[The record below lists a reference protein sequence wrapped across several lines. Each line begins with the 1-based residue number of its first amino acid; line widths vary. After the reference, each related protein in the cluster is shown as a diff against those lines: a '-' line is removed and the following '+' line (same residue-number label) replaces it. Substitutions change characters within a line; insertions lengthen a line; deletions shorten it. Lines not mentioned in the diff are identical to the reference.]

1 MPIKPNIVGATLLLA
16 MSMGGA
22 PAQAA
27 PPTVTVTYPSS
38 AAASERLSDLPNA
51 PWAQS
56 PQHLTVM
63 PSPKALPPRGAGPG
77 AGEGEQHGQGP
88 DIGIQSKTSFA
99 GIGANGFIPSDAN
112 IAVGKTN
119 SAGAG
124 YIVQVVNTEIS
135 VYNKTG
141 TLLTGPVQLDSLWT
155 PLGGVC
161 AGSKAGDPII
171 QYDSVADRWLVAQLG
186 SQSSP
191 YYECI
196 AVSQTGDPRGTYNLY
211 SYPFNNNLNDYPKFG
226 VWPTASNP
234 AYLATYN
241 LFSNGQ
247 TFVGSELCAYDRNAM
262 TSGAANPAQ
271 LCFTI
276 ANDGNFLPSDL
287 DGRSPPADG
296 TPGYFLNFE
305 TLSSLRLYELSP
317 DFSATPPSA
326 TLTHVTPD
334 MTVASFAE
342 ACNGGVCIPQ
352 PNSERL
358 DSLGDRLMY
367 RLAYRVFSDHVAMV
381 VNHSVMAGS
390 SVGVRWYE
398 LRQSA
403 LSSTQ
408 CSSFTAGVF
417 YLCQYGTFAPDSTY
431 RWMGSAAMDGAG
443 DIALGYSASSSN
455 LYPSISFTG
464 RTPTMAIGVMGPETI
479 LQAGKGAQTTYN
491 RWGDYSSLRIDPD
504 DDTTFWYTNEYYTSN
519 NRFFNYLWST
529 VIGSFTIGGSS
540 TAADFT
546 LSAPPTPLT
555 VTRGSSNS
563 TTVTVTAVNGSSSV
577 NLSLSGLRKGASD
590 SFATNPVTATTGGA
604 SSILTIS
611 ASRNA
616 ATGTFIITISG
627 SNGSATHGIPL
638 SVTIQ

>member
-1 MPIKPNIVGATLLLA
+1 
-16 MSMGGA
+16 
-22 PAQAA
+22 
-27 PPTVTVTYPSS
+27 
-38 AAASERLSDLPNA
+38 
-51 PWAQS
+51 
-56 PQHLTVM
+56 M

-161 AGSKAGDPII
+161 ASSKAGDPII

-247 TFVGSELCAYDRNAM
+247 TFVGSELCAYDRTAM

-334 MTVASFAE
+334 MTVASYAE

-390 SVGVRWYE
+390 SVGVGWYE

-403 LSSTQ
+403 LGSTQ
-408 CSSFTAGVF
+408 CSSLPLA
-417 YLCQYGTFAPDSTY
+417 CS
-431 RWMGSAAMDGAG
+431 
-443 DIALGYSASSSN
+443 ISASME
-455 LYPSISFTG
+455 PSRPTAPIAGWAARRWTAPATSPSATARRAATSIPRSPLPAARRRWRSASWG
-464 RTPTMAIGVMGPETI
+464 RKPFSRPARERRPPIIAGAIILRCGLTRTTTRRSGTPTN
-479 LQAGKGAQTTYN
+479 TT
-491 RWGDYSSLRIDPD
+491 P
-504 DDTTFWYTNEYYTSN
+504 
-519 NRFFNYLWST
+519 
-529 VIGSFTIGGSS
+529 
-540 TAADFT
+540 
-546 LSAPPTPLT
+546 
-555 VTRGSSNS
+555 
-563 TTVTVTAVNGSSSV
+563 
-577 NLSLSGLRKGASD
+577 
-590 SFATNPVTATTGGA
+590 ATTGSLITCGA
-604 SSILTIS
+604 
-611 ASRNA
+611 R
-616 ATGTFIITISG
+616 
-627 SNGSATHGIPL
+627 
-638 SVTIQ
+638 

>member
-1 MPIKPNIVGATLLLA
+1 MASSHPTPTSPSARPIRP
-16 MSMGGA
+16 
-22 PAQAA
+22 
-27 PPTVTVTYPSS
+27 
-38 AAASERLSDLPNA
+38 
-51 PWAQS
+51 
-56 PQHLTVM
+56 
-63 PSPKALPPRGAGPG
+63 
-77 AGEGEQHGQGP
+77 
-88 DIGIQSKTSFA
+88 
-99 GIGANGFIPSDAN
+99 
-112 IAVGKTN
+112 
-119 SAGAG
+119 GAG

-161 AGSKAGDPII
+161 ASSKAGDPII
-171 QYDSVADRWLVAQLG
+171 QYDSVADQWLVTQLG

-287 DGRSPPADG
+287 DGRSPPADR

-326 TLTHVTPD
+326 TLTLVTPD

-352 PNSERL
+352 PNNERL

-443 DIALGYSASSSN
+443 DMPSAIARRAATSIPRSPLPAARRRWRSASW
-455 LYPSISFTG
+455 G
-464 RTPTMAIGVMGPETI
+464 RKPFSRPARERRPPIIAGAIILRCGLTRTTTRRSGTPTN
-479 LQAGKGAQTTYN
+479 TT
-491 RWGDYSSLRIDPD
+491 PA
-504 DDTTFWYTNEYYTSN
+504 T
-519 NRFFNYLWST
+519 
-529 VIGSFTIGGSS
+529 IGSLITCG
-540 TAADFT
+540 ARR
-546 LSAPPTPLT
+546 SA
-555 VTRGSSNS
+555 R
-563 TTVTVTAVNGSSSV
+563 
-577 NLSLSGLRKGASD
+577 LR
-590 SFATNPVTATTGGA
+590 
-604 SSILTIS
+604 
-611 ASRNA
+611 
-616 ATGTFIITISG
+616 
-627 SNGSATHGIPL
+627 
-638 SVTIQ
+638 